1 MTNLIEFLQRHVP
14 LLTHDLDTLRDGA
27 TRTLETEWE
36 YLVRLLTA
44 RAPSGGCL
52 LPGAI
57 GGVVAAL
64 ADELGLKENFIPE
77 IGSSGNSGIAIGAA
91 TDAVDI
97 LITAHIDRPSFRVR
111 DVRPG
116 EGGVLYP
123 ICADRFPEG
132 EYRARALA
140 MRWEPGSGLIVGA
153 RGTFV
158 AHKGAGGDSYHFI
171 NHEGQ
176 LAHYD
181 VVTLDATPELVD
193 GVITG
198 TGLDNCLGALSA
210 LYAARILKTAEG
222 TLSAAGRRIVLAFT
236 DLEEGVPTAFFGH
249 GAARLMGALPQ
260 PRIGAI
266 VCDAQA
272 VNAGI
277 NEMGLGASHGT
288 ASAWGRGAYAPP
300 NFHRL
305 AVDLGASLN
314 QRYPSSVQI
323 NHGYQSRSDDLGL
336 SRWTRVL
343 GMAGPP
349 MINAHTAE
357 ETAHLIDVPRTGVWL
372 AAFTLACVGVESEVR
387 QQYFDKTGTGR

>member
-1 MTNLIEFLQRHVP
+1 MMNLIDVLQNHAP
-14 LLTHDLDTLRDGA
+14 LLTNDLEVLRDDAPRSLDRAWGH
-27 TRTLETEWE
+27 
-36 YLVRLLTA
+36 LVRLLTA

-57 GGVVAAL
+57 GGEVAAL
-64 ADELGLKENFIPE
+64 AEALGLKENFIPE
-77 IGSSGNSGIAIGAA
+77 IGSSGNPGITIGAA
-91 TDAVDI
+91 TEAVD
-97 LITAHIDRPSFRVR
+97 LVITAHIDRPSFRVR
-111 DVRPG
+111 DVIPD
-116 EGGVLYP
+116 EGGLLYP

-132 EYRARALA
+132 EYRAKALA
-140 MRWEPGSGLIVGA
+140 MRWEPGHGLIVGA
-153 RGTFV
+153 RGSFI
-158 AHKGAGGDSYHFI
+158 AQKGAGGASYRFV
-171 NHEGQ
+171 NHEGE
-176 LAHYD
+176 LFYYD
-181 VVTLDATPELVD
+181 VVTLDATPQLAD

-198 TGLDNCLGALSA
+198 TGLDNALGALSA
-210 LYAARILKTAEG
+210 LYAARILKSADG
-222 TLSAAGRRIVLAFT
+222 ALNAAGRRIVIAFT

-277 NEMGLGASHGT
+277 NEMGRGASHGT

-305 AVDLGASLN
+305 AVDLAASFEGV
-314 QRYPSSVQI
+314 YPSTVQI

-357 ETAHLIDVPRTGVWL
+357 ESAHLIDIPRTGVWL
-372 AAFTLACVGVESEVR
+372 AAFTLACAGIDRELA
-387 QQYFDKTGTGR
+387 GRCGLAR